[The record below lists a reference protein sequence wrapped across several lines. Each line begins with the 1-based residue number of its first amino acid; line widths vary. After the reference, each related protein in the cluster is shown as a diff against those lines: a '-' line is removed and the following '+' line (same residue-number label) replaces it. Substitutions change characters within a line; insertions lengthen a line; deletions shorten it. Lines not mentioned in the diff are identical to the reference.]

1 MFAALEGAG
10 RLLADRE
17 IAVVYEDHGID
28 PGCALTEY
36 FPDHLGFMAFFLDS
50 EKVQPIN
57 TKNDLVKLKLDSM
70 RGYNLI
76 ACPANSEF
84 FKKLWA

>member
-1 MFAALEGAG
+1 
-10 RLLADRE
+10 
-17 IAVVYEDHGID
+17 
-28 PGCALTEY
+28 
-36 FPDHLGFMAFFLDS
+36 MAFFLDS

-57 TKNDLVKLKLDSM
+57 TKNNLVKLKVDSM